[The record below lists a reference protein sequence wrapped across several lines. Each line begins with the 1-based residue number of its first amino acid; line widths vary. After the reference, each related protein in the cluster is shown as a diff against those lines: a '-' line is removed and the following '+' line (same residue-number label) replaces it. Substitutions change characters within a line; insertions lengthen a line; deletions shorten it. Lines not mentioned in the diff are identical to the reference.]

1 MYGDCVQVC
10 VASIYGSVRVNE
22 GERGDAVLSV
32 SIGEL
37 EQALLVRQR
46 KLGEHRRELERLI
59 EKKPIVER
67 NIRNTEI
74 EIFDLE
80 ASIFVLRNREK
91 DN

>member
-1 MYGDCVQVC
+1 M
-10 VASIYGSVRVNE
+10 
-22 GERGDAVLSV
+22 SV